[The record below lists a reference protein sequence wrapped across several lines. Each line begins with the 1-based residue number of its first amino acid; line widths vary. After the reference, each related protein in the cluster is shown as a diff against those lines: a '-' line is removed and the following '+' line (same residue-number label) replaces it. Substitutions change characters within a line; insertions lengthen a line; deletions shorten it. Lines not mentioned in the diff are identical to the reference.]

1 LFYDYVIVTEGDSD
15 RAFYQEINIRL
26 LKYGN
31 RGIPNCLF
39 LNAHNKQAE
48 KLIIKP
54 LRKLGIPIIGII
66 DVDILKEGGK
76 VWTSYLD
83 SIFIPELEHE
93 GLANTRLKLNNKF
106 KGLEKEGKD
115 MKKDGGINLLSNEDK
130 EAAESLFSKLSEYG
144 IFTVPYGELESW
156 LKELGVSKPK
166 NKWIIEIFE
175 KMGED
180 PENEN
185 YIKPKN
191 DDVWLFMDK
200 IREWFLNS
208 DRKGM
213 PE

>member
-1 LFYDYVIVTEGDSD
+1 MFYDYVIVTEGDSD